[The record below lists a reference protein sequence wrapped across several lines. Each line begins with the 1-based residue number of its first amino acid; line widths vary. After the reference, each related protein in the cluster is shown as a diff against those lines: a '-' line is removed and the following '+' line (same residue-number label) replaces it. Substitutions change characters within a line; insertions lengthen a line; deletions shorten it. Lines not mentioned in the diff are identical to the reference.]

1 MRCRAR
7 LLAFLVLPLT
17 IACAGGTASSP
28 TGPSGSSNQTSRVIN
43 VSGNLAFG
51 DVPVGGDRSLS
62 YTISNTGSAP
72 LTITGTT
79 ISGGLASHTV
89 FSFTN
94 GVIAAGA
101 TQSVTVRFQPTT
113 AGAYSGTV
121 TVNGDQT
128 GGTNT
133 VAVSANATA
142 PTFQGNWSGR
152 YIVERC
158 DGTGSAQDYFCS
170 ANRGAYP
177 VGTDLPITM
186 SLTQNASSVSG
197 SVSLGQVTGSVTG
210 SVNLNGTLILSG
222 TLTQGTN
229 TAQLTSWTTS
239 VSGSTMTGNFTYN
252 ASLGG
257 IPGVAVVVTRLSN
270 VTRR

>member
-1 MRCRAR
+1 M
-7 LLAFLVLPLT
+7 
-17 IACAGGTASSP
+17 ACGGGTASSP
-28 TGPSGSSNQTSRVIN
+28 TGPSGTSSQPSRVIN

-51 DVPVGGDRSLS
+51 DVAVGTDRSLS
-62 YTISNTGSAP
+62 YTISNTGNAA

-79 ISGGLASHTV
+79 ISGGLASQTT
-89 FSFTN
+89 FSFTS

-101 TQSVTVRFQPTT
+101 SQNVTVRFQPTA

-128 GGTNT
+128 SGANT
-133 VAVSANATA
+133 VAISANATA

-186 SLTQNASSVSG
+186 SLTQNASAVSG
-197 SVSLGQVTGSVTG
+197 SVSLGSVTGSVTG

-222 TLTQGTN
+222 TLTSGGN
-229 TAQLTSWTTS
+229 SAQLTTWATT
-239 VSGSTMTGNFTYN
+239 VSGSTMTGNVTYN
-252 ASLGG
+252 ASFSG

>member
-1 MRCRAR
+1 MTRRAR
-7 LLAFLVLPLT
+7 LLVLLLLPVT
-17 IACAGGTASSP
+17 VACGGSSTP
-28 TGPSGSSNQTSRVIN
+28 TGPSSGSNQPTRVIS

-51 DVPVGGDRSLS
+51 DVAVGSERSLS
-62 YTISNTGSAP
+62 YTISNTGNAA
-72 LTITGTT
+72 LTISGTT
-79 ISGGLASHTV
+79 ISGGLASQTL

-101 TQSVTVRFQPTT
+101 SQTVSVRFQPTA
-113 AGAYSGTV
+113 AGVYSGTI

-128 GGTNT
+128 SGTNT
-133 VAVSANATA
+133 VAVSGTATA

-177 VGTDLPITM
+177 VGTDLPITL
-186 SLTQNASSVSG
+186 SLTQNASAVSG
-197 SVSLGQVTGSVTG
+197 SMSLGSVTGNVSG

-222 TLTQGTN
+222 TATQGTN
-229 TAQLTSWTTS
+229 TAQLTSWSTS

-252 ASLGG
+252 ASIGG